1 MSSGSFGVNFSYI
14 VATGGS
20 TSIGISGTCRL
31 TIRSSRTCFVTPA
44 TWQIKLAMLP
54 APLRKSA

>member
-31 TIRSSRTCFVTPA
+31 TIRSSRTCFVPPKP
-44 TWQIKLAMLP
+44 WQKELAMAL